1 MFTNY
6 LKKEFYK
13 FIYKKYSNLILFAK
27 ELILLFLLKN
37 GFIWFKKKHQFDY
50 YVGKKN
56 YEEKGFDQFIKR
68 IESSIQFLFIECDFF
83 KLFKRIF

>member
-1 MFTNY
+1 MDLY
-6 LKKEFYK
+6 DLKKTS
-13 FIYKKYSNLILFAK
+13 IW
-27 ELILLFLLKN
+27 LLC
-37 GFIWFKKKHQFDY
+37 W
-50 YVGKKN
+50 KKN